1 MLKLISQSLE
11 TRSMKVPGAI
21 SYVVCFVFF
30 TPLVSFAQNKR
41 AIEDGFDLLEDGQLI
56 VDKEFGV
63 LTNDILGDGNA
74 RAVLRSEPKSGEVD
88 FRSDGSFVYT
98 PNINFNGEDSFSYSF
113 QSQPSTI
120 EFTVDE
126 SKSTVDFS
134 AELTA
139 LGLSQTRSDNSA
151 LEGTLQVELSPTESP
166 FESIRIVNASLILS
180 DNIRLNYRFFLFVT
194 AEVSADGGDVI
205 LDLSKPGPVSTV
217 SNSGEFSQKGNEFQ
231 VTGNAEVS
239 ASLDL
244 GVPDGPQ
251 TFDTIIEDI
260 DLDGTITESN
270 RLLTLRVPVSF
281 QGSFDISGN
290 TIDLEIDGTL
300 IATAPKPD
308 LSESNIS
315 NVILEVDATNDAPNL
330 SADYF
335 TIVGRGVEGNILT
348 NDLDVDGDP
357 IIPYIE
363 TEPSK
368 GTLIL
373 KEKGDFDYIVN
384 EGSSGMDT
392 FTYAV
397 DNANGNVSRN
407 LFFFGSEWSYLDNG
421 TNPGLNWADVEFG
434 NESWSKGSG
443 SFGYGNTIGINTNIS
458 YGPSRTNKYVTT
470 YFRKTFRVEDTNSI
484 NSFVLNL
491 DRTDSCSIYLNG
503 NEVYR
508 DDNLRTNA
516 SYRTLASNDLL
527 DEDKVLSVAI
537 PVSLL
542 TDGQNTLA
550 VEVHKSSRSSEDF
563 KFDISAVA
571 IIPPFTEL
579 VSSGDLWKYRS
590 NAESPPDLWN
600 SVSYNDDTWVNA
612 LSPLG
617 YGQDEVNGLVSFGN
631 DPSNKYTTYYFRK
644 TFKFTGL
651 SDVVASKIALQKDDG
666 VAVYLNGVEIAR
678 DNLQPNATHTTFA
691 ENDVLGSDE
700 LQSKEYF
707 FDSALLREGDN
718 VIAAEVHQIDRV
730 SSDLYF
736 DLNLLVSSK
745 TIREF
750 VYIQIPE
757 EEAVDSDGDGY
768 NDSTEIF
775 FGSLQDSRESVPEF
789 ETKIKRFSDD
799 VNIMFPGKE
808 GDIYQF
814 QISYNLKD
822 WISLKKLIIGEGKV
836 ITETVPY
843 SGVVKVFYRIIKP

>member
-1 MLKLISQSLE
+1 M
-11 TRSMKVPGAI
+11 
-21 SYVVCFVFF
+21 
-30 TPLVSFAQNKR
+30 
-41 AIEDGFDLLEDGQLI
+41 
-56 VDKEFGV
+56 
-63 LTNDILGDGNA
+63 
-74 RAVLRSEPKSGEVD
+74 
-88 FRSDGSFVYT
+88 
-98 PNINFNGEDSFSYSF
+98 
-113 QSQPSTI
+113 
-120 EFTVDE
+120 
-126 SKSTVDFS
+126 
-134 AELTA
+134 
-139 LGLSQTRSDNSA
+139 
-151 LEGTLQVELSPTESP
+151 
-166 FESIRIVNASLILS
+166 
-180 DNIRLNYRFFLFVT
+180 
-194 AEVSADGGDVI
+194 
-205 LDLSKPGPVSTV
+205 
-217 SNSGEFSQKGNEFQ
+217 
-231 VTGNAEVS
+231 
-239 ASLDL
+239 
-244 GVPDGPQ
+244 
-251 TFDTIIEDI
+251 
-260 DLDGTITESN
+260 
-270 RLLTLRVPVSF
+270 
-281 QGSFDISGN
+281 
-290 TIDLEIDGTL
+290 
-300 IATAPKPD
+300 
-308 LSESNIS
+308 
-315 NVILEVDATNDAPNL
+315 EVDATNDAPNL

-348 NDLDVDGDP
+348 NDLDVDGDA

-373 KEKGDFDYIVN
+373 NEKGDFDYIVN

-458 YGPSRTNKYVTT
+458 YGPSKTNKYVTT

-590 NAESPPDLWN
+590 NAESPPDLWK

-707 FDSALLREGDN
+707 FDSALLREGEN

-799 VNIMFPGKE
+799 INIMFPGKE

-843 SGVVKVFYRIIKP
+843 SGVDKVFYRIIKP

>member
-1 MLKLISQSLE
+1 
-11 TRSMKVPGAI
+11 MKVPGAI

-30 TPLVSFAQNKR
+30 TSVVSYAQNKR

-180 DNIRLNYRFFLFVT
+180 DDIRLNYRFFLFVT

-270 RLLTLRVPVSF
+270 RLLTLRVPVIF

-335 TIVGRGVEGNILT
+335 TIVGSGVEGNILT

-373 KEKGDFDYIVN
+373 NEKGDFDYIVN

-443 SFGYGNTIGINTNIS
+443 SFGYGNTIDINTNIS

-691 ENDVLGSDE
+691 ENDVSGSDE

-707 FDSALLREGDN
+707 FDSALLREGEN

-745 TIREF
+745 KIREF

-768 NDSTEIF
+768 NDSTEIL
-775 FGSLQDSRESVPEF
+775 FGSLQNSRESVPEF

-799 VNIMFPGKE
+799 INIMFPGKE

-843 SGVVKVFYRIIKP
+843 SGVDKVFYRIIKP

>member
-1 MLKLISQSLE
+1 M
-11 TRSMKVPGAI
+11 
-21 SYVVCFVFF
+21 
-30 TPLVSFAQNKR
+30 
-41 AIEDGFDLLEDGQLI
+41 
-56 VDKEFGV
+56 
-63 LTNDILGDGNA
+63 
-74 RAVLRSEPKSGEVD
+74 
-88 FRSDGSFVYT
+88 
-98 PNINFNGEDSFSYSF
+98 
-113 QSQPSTI
+113 
-120 EFTVDE
+120 
-126 SKSTVDFS
+126 
-134 AELTA
+134 
-139 LGLSQTRSDNSA
+139 GLSQTRSDNSA

-180 DNIRLNYRFFLFVT
+180 DDIRLNYRFFLFVT

-270 RLLTLRVPVSF
+270 RLLTLRVPVIF
-281 QGSFDISGN
+281 KGSFDISGN

-348 NDLDVDGDP
+348 NDVDVDGDP

-373 KEKGDFDYIVN
+373 NEKGDFDYVVN

-678 DNLQPNATHTTFA
+678 DNLQSNATHTTFA

-768 NDSTEIF
+768 NDSTEMF
-775 FGSLQDSRESVPEF
+775 FGSLKNSRESVPEF
-789 ETKIKRFSDD
+789 ETKVKRFSDD
-799 VNIMFPGKE
+799 INIMFPGKE

-843 SGVVKVFYRIIKP
+843 SGVDKVFYRIIKP

>member
-1 MLKLISQSLE
+1 
-11 TRSMKVPGAI
+11 MKVPVAI
-21 SYVVCFVFF
+21 SFTVCIILF
-30 TPLVSFAQNKR
+30 TSVVSFAQNKR

-126 SKSTVDFS
+126 SKSNVDFS

-180 DNIRLNYRFFLFVT
+180 DNIRLNYRFLLFIT
-194 AEVSADGGDVI
+194 AEVAADGGDVI

-251 TFDTIIEDI
+251 TLDTIIEDI
-260 DLDGTITESN
+260 DLDGTITETNS
-270 RLLTLRVPVSF
+270 LLTLRMPVSF

-330 SADYF
+330 SEDYF
-335 TIVGRGVEGNILT
+335 TIADGGVLGNVLT
-348 NDLDVDGDP
+348 NDVDVDGDQ
-357 IIPYIE
+357 IIPYVE

-373 KEKGDFDYIVN
+373 NEKGDFNYVVS

-392 FTYAV
+392 FVYAV
-397 DNANGNVSRN
+397 NNVNGNVSRN

-421 TNPGLNWADVEFG
+421 TNPGLDWADVEFA

-503 NEVYR
+503 KEVYR

-527 DEDKVLSVAI
+527 DEDKLLSVAI

-542 TDGQNTLA
+542 IDGQNTLA

-563 KFDISAVA
+563 KFDLSAVA

-617 YGQDEVNGLVSFGN
+617 YGQDDVNGLVSFGN

-644 TFKFTGL
+644 TFRFTGL
-651 SDVVASKIALQKDDG
+651 SDVVASKIALRKDDG

-707 FDSALLREGDN
+707 FDSALLREGEN

-757 EEAVDSDGDGY
+757 EEEIDSDGDGY
-768 NDSTEIF
+768 YDSTEII
-775 FGSLQDSRESVPEF
+775 FGSSKDSRESVPEF

-799 VNIMFPGKE
+799 INIMFPGKE

-836 ITETVPY
+836 ITQTVPY
-843 SGVVKVFYRIIKP
+843 SGVNKVFYRIIKP

>member
-1 MLKLISQSLE
+1 
-11 TRSMKVPGAI
+11 MKVPGAI
-21 SYVVCFVFF
+21 SYVLCFVFF
-30 TPLVSFAQNKR
+30 TSVVSFAQNKR

-180 DNIRLNYRFFLFVT
+180 DDIRLNYRFLLFIT

-205 LDLSKPGPVSTV
+205 LDLSKPGPVSIV

-270 RLLTLRVPVSF
+270 RLLTLRLPVSF

-335 TIVGRGVEGNILT
+335 TIVGRGVEGNILS
-348 NDLDVDGDP
+348 NDVDVDGDP

-373 KEKGDFDYIVN
+373 NEKGDFDYIVN

-434 NESWSKGSG
+434 NESWSNGSG
-443 SFGYGNTIGINTNIS
+443 SFGYGNAIGINTNIS

-600 SVSYNDDTWVNA
+600 SVSYNDDTWGNA

-617 YGQDEVNGLVSFGN
+617 YGQDELNGLVSFGN

-707 FDSALLREGDN
+707 FDSALLREGEN

-768 NDSTEIF
+768 NDSTEMF
-775 FGSLQDSRESVPEF
+775 FGSLKNSRESVPEF
-789 ETKIKRFSDD
+789 ETKVKRFSGDI
-799 VNIMFPGKE
+799 NIMFPGKE

-836 ITETVPY
+836 ITETVSY
-843 SGVVKVFYRIIKP
+843 SGVDKVFYRIIKP